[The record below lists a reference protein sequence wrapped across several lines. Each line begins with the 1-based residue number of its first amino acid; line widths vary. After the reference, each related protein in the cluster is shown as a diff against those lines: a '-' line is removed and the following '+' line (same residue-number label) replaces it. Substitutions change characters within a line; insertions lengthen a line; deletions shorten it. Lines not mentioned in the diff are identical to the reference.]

1 MRGKEKREKQ
11 TAENRGG
18 KGRSGRDGH
27 GESVCR
33 YAFLFCSI

>member
-1 MRGKEKREKQ
+1 MRGKENRENKLWK
-11 TAENRGG
+11 NRGG
-18 KGRSGRDGH
+18 KGQSGRDGH